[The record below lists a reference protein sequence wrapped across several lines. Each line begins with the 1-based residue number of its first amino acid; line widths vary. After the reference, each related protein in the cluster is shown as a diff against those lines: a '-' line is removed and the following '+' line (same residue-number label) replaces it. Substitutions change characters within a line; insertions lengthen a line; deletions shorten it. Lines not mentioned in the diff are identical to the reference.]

1 MQIAQKCLPRLKL
14 IKKYIDHFFLFLYK
28 ETQLRQRGRKGI
40 PLAASFFYLIGD
52 GVGLLYMRSTV
63 SDFVAY
69 FFKKGDLYE

>member
-1 MQIAQKCLPRLKL
+1 MQNAQKYLPRLKL

-40 PLAASFFYLIGD
+40 PLAASFFYTIGD
-52 GVGLLYMRSTV
+52 GVGQLYMRSTV

-69 FFKKGDLYE
+69 FYLKGVTYE